1 MYVCTCRFVAV
12 LCYDIAID
20 LDDYAFLETD
30 EWCWA
35 QADIQPWYAT
45 MLSNGNPRSKKK
57 KRERKVVIFC
67 IYHSTKEEITH
78 KNKYVHTRGKS
89 CQNLN
94 YF

>member
-45 MLSNGNPRSKKK
+45 MLSNGNPRSVK
-57 KRERKVVIFC
+57 KRKREKGGYFLYLSFYQGR
-67 IYHSTKEEITH
+67 
-78 KNKYVHTRGKS
+78 NHT
-89 CQNLN
+89 QN
-94 YF
+94 

>member
-45 MLSNGNPRSKKK
+45 MLSNGNPRSVK

-67 IYHSTKEEITH
+67 IYHSTME
-78 KNKYVHTRGKS
+78 KS
-89 CQNLN
+89 LIKLSLCAR
-94 YF
+94 

>member
-45 MLSNGNPRSKKK
+45 MLSIENPESEK
-57 KRERKVVIFC
+57 
-67 IYHSTKEEITH
+67 
-78 KNKYVHTRGKS
+78 
-89 CQNLN
+89 
-94 YF
+94 